1 MKQKPLTTTSSGG
14 NSENVSAKQKKNGPR
29 LRFTQSEVPQSK
41 QTGPTSSNIKIVKED
56 LATTSYHNYHNNPSV
71 TPKSASKCRKVTTV
85 KIVTM

>member
-56 LATTSYHNYHNNPSV
+56 LATTSPQDNEKPFGN
-71 TPKSASKCRKVTTV
+71 A
-85 KIVTM
+85 